1 MLALNAT
8 EAIALG
14 GLLLSILS
22 VVCIP
27 IFKWIKKKINKIKED
42 REERKQ
48 DRLLLQKL
56 VATVSTIGTNLE
68 TLSSNNLDLQESFD
82 EFLDDYGEFTIQNY
96 KYMINDA
103 FFGYDNI
110 HEIPDEVLINA
121 CECCDIYVN
130 KKHRNHEI
138 KPRCKLLWDEL
149 ERRSVYREVTHE

>member
-56 VATVSTIGTNLE
+56 VATVSTIGTSLE

>member
-138 KPRCKLLWDEL
+138 KPRCKLL
-149 ERRSVYREVTHE
+149 